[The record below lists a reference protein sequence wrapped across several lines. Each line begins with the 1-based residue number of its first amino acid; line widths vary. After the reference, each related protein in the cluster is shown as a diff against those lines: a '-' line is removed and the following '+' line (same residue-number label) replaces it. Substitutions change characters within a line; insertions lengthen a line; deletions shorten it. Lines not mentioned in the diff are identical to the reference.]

1 MTNKDPNALTNNL
14 KRHNTKLGYLY
25 TDIFG
30 SERGMVALM
39 SSITDLNPTRALCL
53 MQRDKGLPNYQLNQ
67 GKIKID
73 RCN

>member
-14 KRHNTKLGYLY
+14 KRHYTKLGYLY

-53 MQRDKGLPNYQLNQ
+53 M
-67 GKIKID
+67 
-73 RCN
+73 